1 MELGIGETIEKW
13 LNRISVALGWIIL
26 TVILGRKFFYEW
38 IAWVTWNPEDGTD
51 RLSRNVGNK

>member
-38 IAWVTWNPEDGTD
+38 IAWVTCNPEDGTD